1 MVMVIVI
8 VKLLL
13 GENHRLRGLQAVKA
27 ANAAPKRGAMLLA
40 VLRVAKNDFATALT
54 QLVIAGQ
61 KARSAVLMSNDPA
74 IHAADKSAWTTG
86 SSPVV
91 TKNGRVAP

>member
-1 MVMVIVI
+1 
-8 VKLLL
+8 
-13 GENHRLRGLQAVKA
+13 LQAVKA

-40 VLRVAKNDFATALT
+40 ALRVAKNDFATALT
-54 QLVIAGQ
+54 QLVIAG
-61 KARSAVLMSNDPA
+61 LDPA

>member
-1 MVMVIVI
+1 
-8 VKLLL
+8 
-13 GENHRLRGLQAVKA
+13 
-27 ANAAPKRGAMLLA
+27 
-40 VLRVAKNDFATALT
+40 VAKKDFATALT

-74 IHAADKSAWTTG
+74 IHVADKSAWTTG

-91 TKNGRVAP
+91 TKNGRIAP